1 MLAGT
6 RYKGDDFEKARK
18 LLSQIRQRP
27 TLAIQE
33 NFERQFINMRF
44 MTGCF
49 IGLTGELHSTINIH
63 VRCCL
68 MQGHVFNTS

>member
-49 IGLTGELHSTINIH
+49 IGFTGERSLYHKYSCKVLPNAGS
-63 VRCCL
+63 C
-68 MQGHVFNTS
+68 F

>member
-6 RYKGDDFEKARK
+6 RYKGDDFEKAK
-18 LLSQIRQRP
+18 TLLSQIRKRP

-44 MTGCF
+44 MTGFF
-49 IGLTGELHSTINIH
+49 IGFTGELSFD
-63 VRCCL
+63 RK
-68 MQGHVFNTS
+68 